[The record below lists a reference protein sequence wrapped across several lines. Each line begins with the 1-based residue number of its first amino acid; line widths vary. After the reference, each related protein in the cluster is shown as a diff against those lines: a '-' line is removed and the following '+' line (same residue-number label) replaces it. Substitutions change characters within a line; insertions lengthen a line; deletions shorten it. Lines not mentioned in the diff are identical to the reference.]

1 MTDKVEVKTDKK
13 DLTIVC
19 FSGDFDK
26 ILAAFVMATGAAAT
40 NRKVTIFFTFW
51 GLNVLKTD
59 FGRKALGKG
68 ILAKVFNFLLG
79 GRNKLPLSRLNFGG
93 ASPCL
98 MTSMMKK
105 HNVAT
110 LPELIEAAHALG
122 IRLLACEM
130 ALHIL
135 ELERDDLIEE
145 VADVV
150 GVATFLN
157 ESENAHIIFV

>member
-1 MTDKVEVKTDKK
+1 MVFDMSQTKK

-26 ILAAFVMATGAAAT
+26 ILAAFTMATGAAAT
-40 NRKVTIFFTFW
+40 NRKVTMFFTFW
-51 GLNVLKTD
+51 GLNVLKKEQ
-59 FGRKALGKG
+59 GRKWLGQG
-68 ILAKVFNFLLG
+68 VLAKAFNFLMG
-79 GRNKLPLSRLNFGG
+79 GRQNLPLSRLNFGG
-93 ASPCL
+93 ISPSL
-98 MTSMMKK
+98 MTGMMKK
-105 HNVAT
+105 HHVAT

-135 ELERDDLIEE
+135 ELERSDLIEE
-145 VADVV
+145 VEDVV

-157 ESENAHIIFV
+157 ESENGHIIFV

>member
-1 MTDKVEVKTDKK
+1 MAEHK

-26 ILAAFVMATGAAAT
+26 VVAAFTMAAGAAAT
-40 NRKVTIFFTFW
+40 NRKVTMFFTFW
-51 GLNVLKTD
+51 GLNVLKKKQ
-59 FGRKALGKG
+59 GRAWLGQG
-68 ILAKVFNFLLG
+68 ILAKVFNFLMG
-79 GRNKLPLSRLNFGG
+79 GRGKLPLSRFNFGG
-93 ASPCL
+93 ISPSL

-110 LPELIEAAHALG
+110 LPELIEASSALG
-122 IRLLACEM
+122 VRFLACEM

-135 ELERDDLIEE
+135 ELEREDLIDE
-145 VADVV
+145 VEDVV

-157 ESENAHIIFV
+157 ESENGHIIFV

>member
-13 DLTIVC
+13 DLTLVC

-26 ILAAFVMATGAAAT
+26 VLAAFVMATGAAAT

-51 GLNVLKTD
+51 GLNVLKKEY
-59 FGRKALGKG
+59 GRKALGKG
-68 ILAKVFNFLLG
+68 VLAKTFNFLMG

-93 ASPCL
+93 SSPDL

-122 IRLLACEM
+122 VRFQACEM

-145 VADVV
+145 VEDVV

-157 ESENAHIIFV
+157 ESENAHIVFV